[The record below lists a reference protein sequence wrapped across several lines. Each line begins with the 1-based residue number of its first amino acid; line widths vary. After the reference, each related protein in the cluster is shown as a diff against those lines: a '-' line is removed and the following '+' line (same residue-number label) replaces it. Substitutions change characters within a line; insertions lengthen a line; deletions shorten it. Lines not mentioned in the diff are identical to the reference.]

1 MIAGQRPSIVENVF
15 INIFEKS
22 LSSDSLI
29 DKTTDHLPNF
39 LFIVD
44 FIDQQKNKKIRIRN
58 IKAFNGETYF
68 KDPDSL
74 KSLNYINFAD
84 VNEIYH
90 EFHNKLI
97 AVIDKNDN
105 KNRGLQKVSL
115 SPSKQKTFNTK
126 SS

>member
-1 MIAGQRPSIVENVF
+1 MIAGQRPSIVENAF

-44 FIDQQKNKKIRIRN
+44 FIDQQKNQKIRIRN
-58 IKAFNGETYF
+58 IKAFDGETYF

-74 KSLNYINFAD
+74 KSLN
-84 VNEIYH
+84 
-90 EFHNKLI
+90 
-97 AVIDKNDN
+97 
-105 KNRGLQKVSL
+105 
-115 SPSKQKTFNTK
+115 
-126 SS
+126 